1 MENEKVVFVQIMER
15 KKILLVSSAFYPE
28 ISPRSFRATELAK
41 EFYRQ
46 GHQVVVI
53 TQPRDH
59 DYTLFLQD
67 FPIVLKMW
75 SRPRFPRIPKFKRK
89 PFSILTRVVSRILQV
104 LFEYPFIEEMYKVS
118 RMLRKEAGYDLMIS
132 FAVPYPVHW
141 GVAKAR
147 SPKRPVS
154 KTWVAD
160 CGDPYMGD
168 VLDSFRKPF
177 YFGILEKRFSRKAD
191 YISIPVESARPAY
204 YPEFHHKIRVIP
216 QGFEFELH
224 RGPEREVSN
233 PVKEFAYAGGFL
245 HGIRDPGALMRALVN
260 CKVPFKFHVFT
271 NQPEVIREYQEALD
285 GKLNISGYIERDK
298 LMEILSGMDFLINFD
313 NNTTLN
319 VPSKLIDYALT
330 GRPVLNIARDFSEAD
345 LMAFLDGNYT
355 GRLPLPDPE
364 HYHIK
369 NITLRFLDLI
379 NQ

>member
-1 MENEKVVFVQIMER
+1 MTEG

-41 EFYRQ
+41 EFTRQ
-46 GHQVVVI
+46 GHRVVVI
-53 TQPRDH
+53 TQHRDH
-59 DYTLFLQD
+59 DYTGFLQA

-75 SRPRFPRIPKFKRK
+75 SRPRFPRVPEFKRK
-89 PFSILTRVVSRILQV
+89 PFRILTRAVSRIFQV
-104 LFEYPFIEEMYKVS
+104 LFEYPFIEEMFKVK
-118 RMLRKEAGYDLMIS
+118 RMLKKEGGYDLMIS

-147 SPKRPVS
+147 SHKRPIA
-154 KTWVAD
+154 KTWIAD

-177 YFGILEKRFSRKAD
+177 YFGILEKRFSRKAN

-204 YPEFHHKIRVIP
+204 YPEFHHKIRIIP
-216 QGFEFELH
+216 QGFDFELD
-224 RGPEREVSN
+224 RAFEKEVRN
-233 PVKEFAYAGGFL
+233 PVREFAYAGGFL
-245 HGIRDPGALMRALVN
+245 HGIRDPGALMRALVS

-271 NQPEVIREYQEALD
+271 NQPEVISEYREALD

-313 NNTTLN
+313 NNTSLN
-319 VPSKLIDYALT
+319 IPSKLIDYALT
-330 GRPVLNIARDFSEAD
+330 GRPVLNIDRDFNESD
-345 LMAFLDGNYT
+345 LMAFLNGDYSK
-355 GRLPLPDPE
+355 RMPLPDPGQ
-364 HYHIK
+364 YHIK
-369 NITLRFLDLI
+369 NVTQRFLDLI

>member
-1 MENEKVVFVQIMER
+1 MENEEDIFVQIMER

-59 DYTLFLQD
+59 DYTLFLKD
-67 FPIVLKMW
+67 FPIELKMW
-75 SRPRFPRIPKFKRK
+75 SRPRFPRVPVFKRK
-89 PFSILTRVVSRILQV
+89 PFSTLSRAVSRILQV
-104 LFEYPFIEEMYKVS
+104 LFEYPFIEEMFKVN
-118 RMLRKEAGYDLMIS
+118 RILRDEGGYDLMIS
-132 FAVPYPVHW
+132 FAVPYPVQW

-147 SPKRPVS
+147 SHKHPVS

-177 YFGILEKRFSRKAD
+177 YFGILEKRFSRKSD

-216 QGFEFELH
+216 QGFDFELH
-224 RGPEREVSN
+224 QRPERKVSN

-271 NQPEVIREYQEALD
+271 NQPEVLREYQEALD

-298 LMEILSGMDFLINFD
+298 LLEILSGMDFLINFD

-319 VPSKLIDYALT
+319 VPSKLIDYAIAN
-330 GRPVLNIARDFSEAD
+330 RPVLNISKDFHESELA
-345 LMAFLDGNYT
+345 AFLDGNYT
-355 GRLPLPDPE
+355 KRMPLPDPE
-364 HYHIK
+364 QYHIK
-369 NITLRFLDLI
+369 NIALRFLDLI

>member
-1 MENEKVVFVQIMER
+1 MKES

-28 ISPRSFRATELAK
+28 LSPRSFRATELAK
-41 EFYRQ
+41 EFTRL
-46 GHQVVVI
+46 GHEVVVI
-53 TQPRDH
+53 SQHRDH
-59 DYTLFLQD
+59 DYTGFLRE
-67 FPIVLKMW
+67 FPVVLKMW
-75 SRPRFPRIPKFKRK
+75 SKPRFPRVPEFKRK
-89 PFSILTRVVSRILQV
+89 PFSILTRVASRILQV
-104 LFEYPFIEEMYKVS
+104 LFEYPFIEEMFKVN

-147 SPKRPVS
+147 RPKRPVS

-177 YFGILEKRFSRKAD
+177 YFGVLEKRFCRRAD

-216 QGFEFELH
+216 QGFDFELQH
-224 RGPEREVSN
+224 RPEVSN

-245 HGIRDPGALMRALVN
+245 HGIRDPGALMRALVS

-271 NQPEVIREYQEALD
+271 NQPEIIREYQEALN
-285 GKLNISGYIERDK
+285 GKLNISGYIEREK
-298 LMEILSGMDFLINFD
+298 LLEILSAMDFLINFD

-330 GRPVLNIARDFSEAD
+330 SRPVLNIGRDFSEPD
-345 LMAFLDGNYT
+345 LMAFLDGDYSK
-355 GRLPLPDPE
+355 RMPLPDPKQ
-364 HYHIK
+364 YHIR
-369 NITLRFLDLI
+369 NVTQRFLDLI